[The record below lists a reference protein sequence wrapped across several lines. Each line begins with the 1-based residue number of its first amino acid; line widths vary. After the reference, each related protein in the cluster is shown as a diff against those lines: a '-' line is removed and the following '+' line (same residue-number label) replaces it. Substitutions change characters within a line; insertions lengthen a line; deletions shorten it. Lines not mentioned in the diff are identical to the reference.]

1 MNRLTKKF
9 NGEYYR
15 KDADTIMFNSET
27 DYNAIQKLG
36 KLEDIEE
43 ELGCPLEVVFKAID
57 KGIKTKKHYD
67 LGSGQEFKEYIEVVE
82 PHLTFTSVGLDWLDE
97 NEYFQ
102 DYANEWCFHFKD
114 YRYIENEENDEYE
127 CLVKLSDYQKTWWL
141 KGEKNESC
149 NRTD

>member
-15 KDADTIMFNSET
+15 KDADTIMFNSKT